1 MITCC
6 GNSHLVVI
14 VVQDEA
20 NDSAIVATSKQ
31 LAGLLRESL
40 VKSKDVFFCLP
51 TCSEKSPCYCLLPYS
66 HLTRRA
72 QEYGASTLISL
83 NIRGEL

>member
-6 GNSHLVVI
+6 GISHPVFI
-14 VVQDEA
+14 VAQDEA

-51 TCSEKSPCYCLLPYS
+51 TCSWKSPCYCLLPYRFDPQ
-66 HLTRRA
+66 TRRA
-72 QEYGASTLISL
+72 QEYGAISL
-83 NIRGEL
+83 KIRGEL